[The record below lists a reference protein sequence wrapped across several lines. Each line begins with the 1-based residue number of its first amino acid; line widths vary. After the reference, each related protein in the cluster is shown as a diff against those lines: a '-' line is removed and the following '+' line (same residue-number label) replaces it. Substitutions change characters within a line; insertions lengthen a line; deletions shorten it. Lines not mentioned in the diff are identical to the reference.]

1 MRRIV
6 LLGLQFA
13 VVVAAVAGGFATND
27 LYGKGMAYADTQWFR
42 QDLDG
47 FIRIGL
53 AAGALFILIV
63 VCYHLT
69 RKGIDD
75 RPDPFDADKL

>member
-1 MRRIV
+1 MKRIV
-6 LLGLQFA
+6 LLALQFA
-13 VVVAAVAGGFATND
+13 VVVAAVAGGFAADD

-47 FIRIGL
+47 YIRIGL
-53 AAGALFILIV
+53 AAGALFVLIV

-75 RPDPFDADKL
+75 RPDPFDPDKL